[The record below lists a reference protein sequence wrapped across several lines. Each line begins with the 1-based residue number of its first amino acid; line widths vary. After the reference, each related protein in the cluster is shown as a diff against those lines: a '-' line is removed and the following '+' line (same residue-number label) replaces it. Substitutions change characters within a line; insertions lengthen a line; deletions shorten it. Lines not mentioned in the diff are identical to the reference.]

1 MENTFKFVF
10 SLAVILFCLVVIGV
24 FLLIIKIMLLF
35 TDHIQI
41 MGLLITPAQ

>member
-10 SLAVILFCLVVIGV
+10 SLAVILFCLTIIGA
-24 FLLIIKIMLLF
+24 FLLIIKVLLLT

-41 MGLLITPAQ
+41 MGLIITPAL